1 MKLLPAI
8 LAALLGLAAGPVQA
22 EVRARE
28 HFLSLGFGG
37 VYPFVSRANIS
48 VLHNVDLNENKLPDE
63 VTIKEAIGGAGFS
76 GFLQYTYHFVDY
88 VGVGF
93 EVQGA
98 QFSVARHRPLGL
110 TRQGVVKTD
119 GGVIQGLA
127 IARWVFRPSRK
138 INPYLITGVGF
149 GGTSARVRFTP
160 DGNNPWNSGT
170 TEERLLYKRMSSGM
184 AVAFAPG
191 VQMAVGDKFLLGAE
205 GRWAY
210 NEVEINVLGS
220 NNLETVRGY
229 LWAGFKFGGDYLDYP

>member
-1 MKLLPAI
+1 MRLFPAL
-8 LAALLGLAAGPVQA
+8 LAALLASLAVEARA

-28 HFLSLGFGG
+28 QFLSLGAGG
-37 VYPFVSRANIS
+37 AYPFTSRAAIDT
-48 VLHNVDLNENKLPDE
+48 LHNVDLNENRLADE
-63 VTIKEAIGGAGFS
+63 IQTKEAIGGAGFS

-127 IARWVFRPSRK
+127 IARWVFQPRKK

-149 GGTSARVRFTP
+149 GGVSARVRFTP
-160 DGNNPWNSGT
+160 DGGNPWNSGT

-184 AVAFAPG
+184 AVTFAPG
-191 VQMAVGDKFLLGAE
+191 VQMAVGDKFMFGAE
-205 GRWAY
+205 GRWNY

-220 NNLETVRGY
+220 NNLETVRGF
-229 LWAGFKFGGDYLDYP
+229 LWAGFKFGGDYLDY

>member
-1 MKLLPAI
+1 MRPFLLIAASLLALTAAPAR
-8 LAALLGLAAGPVQA
+8 A

-28 HFLSLGFGG
+28 QFLSLGLGG
-37 VYPFVSRANIS
+37 AYPFTSRATIDTM
-48 VLHNVDLNENKLPDE
+48 HNVDLNENRLRDE
-63 VTIKEAIGGAGFS
+63 IQPKEAIGGAGFS

-138 INPYLITGVGF
+138 INPYLLTGVGF

-160 DGNNPWNSGT
+160 DGSNPWNSGT

-184 AVAFAPG
+184 AVAIAPG
-191 VQMAVGDKFLLGAE
+191 VQMQVGDKFLFGAE

-220 NNLETVRGY
+220 NNLETVRGF